1 LLDLDTLEKEYM
13 NMLATADGR
22 QSEFDQ
28 QTKALKKAHASS
40 MKNLQQEKDT
50 LTAKC
55 QLAAAAA
62 SEAASR
68 AQKDSVAAAT
78 KADKALKAATVKAQN
93 AVATAEKDAA
103 RTTKEAVTALAMAK
117 KEASTAAAK
126 AKQAVKTAE
135 AATTAAMTEVST
147 AKKAAAKAAMQVL
160 AEKKDLQMKVVA
172 LENDLKQIQGKQT
185 VSLSNLKKAN
195 KEHAACKKEI
205 AVVQKYHSNV
215 MKASTTKQS
224 NKDDEMKVL
233 QQTHDGNVK
242 KYNDL
247 NKKCQE
253 TARAL
258 TTAQKKTKTL
268 QQSQEDG
275 VNKLQQAAVAARAL
289 DALNKKCQ
297 QAVVAANAVKKEAE
311 EAAKRAEDAL
321 KTAQQ
326 GSQGHQDQAT
336 TLGETL
342 RALKQEH
349 KQTVRQQDS
358 DCEKRIAALKKQSLL
373 DLDTLEKQYIN
384 MVATSDGKQSEFD
397 DKMELLVV
405 SHREKMLKLNQDN
418 KVMNT
423 KCETAAV
430 AAKKAIALEK
440 KMEQKQI
447 LLDRLKT
454 QHQTSMNKM
463 EQKYM
468 RMVEASQTTCS
479 SATLK
484 NDGRCQDQ
492 INRLQKRLGIA
503 TAKMADCIPGRCGG
517 VVALLFVV
525 CYSLFGVEK
534 KAASHPVLLC
544 VFFSCYGLLLCLYR
558 HVYLNVTGWSAV
570 PIPKDQNDQ

>member
-1 LLDLDTLEKEYM
+1 
-13 NMLATADGR
+13 
-22 QSEFDQ
+22 
-28 QTKALKKAHASS
+28 
-40 MKNLQQEKDT
+40 
-50 LTAKC
+50 
-55 QLAAAAA
+55 
-62 SEAASR
+62 
-68 AQKDSVAAAT
+68 
-78 KADKALKAATVKAQN
+78 
-93 AVATAEKDAA
+93 
-103 RTTKEAVTALAMAK
+103 
-117 KEASTAAAK
+117 
-126 AKQAVKTAE
+126 
-135 AATTAAMTEVST
+135 
-147 AKKAAAKAAMQVL
+147 
-160 AEKKDLQMKVVA
+160 
-172 LENDLKQIQGKQT
+172 
-185 VSLSNLKKAN
+185 
-195 KEHAACKKEI
+195 
-205 AVVQKYHSNV
+205 
-215 MKASTTKQS
+215 
-224 NKDDEMKVL
+224 
-233 QQTHDGNVK
+233 
-242 KYNDL
+242 
-247 NKKCQE
+247 
-253 TARAL
+253 
-258 TTAQKKTKTL
+258 
-268 QQSQEDG
+268 
-275 VNKLQQAAVAARAL
+275 
-289 DALNKKCQ
+289 
-297 QAVVAANAVKKEAE
+297 
-311 EAAKRAEDAL
+311 
-321 KTAQQ
+321 
-326 GSQGHQDQAT
+326 
-336 TLGETL
+336 
-342 RALKQEH
+342 
-349 KQTVRQQDS
+349 
-358 DCEKRIAALKKQSLL
+358 LKKQSLL

-418 KVMNT
+418 KVMTT